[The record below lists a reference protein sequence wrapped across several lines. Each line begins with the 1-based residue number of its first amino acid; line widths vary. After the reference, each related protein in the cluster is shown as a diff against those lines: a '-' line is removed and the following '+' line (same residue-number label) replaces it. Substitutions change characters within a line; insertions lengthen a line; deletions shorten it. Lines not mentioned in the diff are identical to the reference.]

1 MTTDQITAAALAAEP
16 AHHGKIGLPGAVA
29 LVVGGMIGS
38 AIFILPATMGAV
50 GSISILGWLAAT
62 VAALSVAAVF
72 AQIGAAA
79 PLATGLA
86 YYAQ

>member
-1 MTTDQITAAALAAEP
+1 MTTDHTTAAKVAGEL
-16 AHHGKIGLPGAVA
+16 AHHDKIGLAGAVA

-79 PLATGLA
+79 PQATGLA
-86 YYAQ
+86 Y